1 MYRRGRFDGAGS
13 GLRGTI
19 ARRILFPAMGLAL
32 AMFLAA
38 NATADPAND
47 LTAADRVVLQIR
59 DAASEGDLDRVDDLA
74 PHAAGSVL
82 APYVAYW
89 QAELR
94 LRGPEY
100 DDTAAQAFL
109 RRYADTPLAARMRA
123 DWLMAL
129 ARKGDFARFETLRPT
144 LGGVITD
151 PQLVCAS
158 WLASYDQ
165 SAPARRKK
173 VALMARRVLA
183 NVTNP
188 GGEACSALA
197 DRLLDDGAMS
207 VWPRLMALEESR
219 QFTPTVR
226 VADARLP
233 HWEARAVR
241 RILSGSGIWF
251 SRHRA
256 HLDRIPPPMLALAL
270 IALAQTAPDR
280 AAWYA
285 ARVDRRFSADERA
298 AVWGRIA
305 TLAEYRW
312 MPQASR
318 WFRRGGPRLGM
329 GPDATQAD
337 AVLTAQARAA
347 LWQGASR
354 GFNPSSRGVGDLP
367 ASASAPRR
375 TGSRNSATWR
385 ALRRAIAALPLRLRE
400 QPNWV
405 YWDAQ
410 ARIALGQGQEG
421 RAALRGLA
429 GRFDY
434 YGMLAAEDLGLP
446 ARAFPRQPPADPNL
460 VDELARRPGF
470 LRARKLYELDLR
482 WFGNA
487 EWSWALHGM
496 DDKTLRAAAEL
507 GRRWGLLDRM
517 IASSERIRSGID
529 LAQQFPMPYQ
539 DLLTRDAS
547 SRDLDPAWVYGL
559 IRQESRFIQQVYSRT
574 GAIGL
579 MQLMPSTARYVA
591 HRMGMTAFR
600 PDHVS
605 DVETNLKLGTEYLKL
620 VYDDQGGLPLLASA
634 AYNAGPHA
642 VRRWRA
648 SLTRTVSGAR
658 FAEAIPVEE
667 TRGYVQKVLF
677 NTMVYESLLGRR
689 PVSLKTLLATV
700 TPEPI
705 PAADLP

>member
-1 MYRRGRFDGAGS
+1 MLRGRIV
-13 GLRGTI
+13 RG
-19 ARRILFPAMGLAL
+19 ILAVAAGLAL
-32 AMFLAA
+32 AASVATAA
-38 NATADPAND
+38 AADPAND
-47 LTAADRVVLQIR
+47 LTDADRVVLQIH
-59 DAASEGDLDRVDDLA
+59 DAAAEGDLDRVNDLA
-74 PHAAGSVL
+74 PHAAGSIL

-129 ARKGDFARFETLRPT
+129 ARKGDFAAFEKLRPT

-151 PQLVCAS
+151 SQLVCAS

-173 VALMARRVLA
+173 VALGARRVLA
-183 NVTNP
+183 NVANP

-197 DRLLDDGAMS
+197 DRLLDDGAMP
-207 VWPRLMALEESR
+207 VWARLMALEESR
-219 QFTPTVR
+219 QFTPAVR
-226 VADARLP
+226 VAEARLP
-233 HWEARAVR
+233 RWEARAVR
-241 RILSGSGIWF
+241 RILSGPGIWF
-251 SRHRA
+251 GRHRA
-256 HLDRIPPPMLALAL
+256 HLDRIPHPMLALAL
-270 IALAQTAPDR
+270 VALARAAPDR

-285 ARVDRRFSADERA
+285 ARVDRRFGADERA

-318 WFRRGGPRLGM
+318 WFARGGKRLGM
-329 GPDATQAD
+329 GPDAMQAD
-337 AVLTAQARAA
+337 AVLTARVRAA
-347 LWQGASR
+347 LWQGASV
-354 GFNPSSRGVGDLP
+354 GFNPNRRGLGDPP
-367 ASASAPRR
+367 AAAPRR
-375 TGSRNSATWR
+375 TGVRGRATWR
-385 ALRRAIAALPLRLRE
+385 ALRQAIAALPPRLRE
-400 QPNWV
+400 QPNWA

-410 ARIALGQGQEG
+410 ARIALGQGPEG
-421 RAALRGLA
+421 RAALRRLA

-434 YGMLAAEDLGLP
+434 YGVLAAEDLGLP
-446 ARAFPRQPPADPNL
+446 PRAFPRQPAADPRL

-470 LRARKLYELDLR
+470 LRARKLYDMDLR

-487 EWSWALHGM
+487 EWSWALHDM

-517 IASSERIRSGID
+517 IASSERIRRGVD

-547 SRDLDPAWVYGL
+547 TRDLDPAWVYGL
-559 IRQESRFIQQVYSRT
+559 IRQESRFIQRVYSRT

-591 HRMGMTAFR
+591 HRMGLTAFR
-600 PDHVS
+600 PDHVA

-648 SLTRTVSGAR
+648 SLTHSVSGAL
-658 FAEAIPVEE
+658 FAEAIPVQE

-677 NTMVYESLLGRR
+677 NTTVYESLLGRR
-689 PVSLKTLLATV
+689 PVPLKTLLATV
-700 TPEPI
+700 TPEPV
-705 PAADLP
+705 PTADLP